1 MNAHDEIQDLLEG
14 YVDETLDRATYKRV
28 EAHLAGCAECR
39 AILDEVAP
47 VDLSGL
53 AGGAVDERALRR
65 SVRRAMWRTVT
76 NTALM
81 LVSLWIVGWLISAAV
96 IQPLVVN
103 RGDRAVIATRATFD
117 MAMMVN
123 EGAITTDW
131 DVTSGPASRTNTAHL
146 ALQVG
151 AGAKEL
157 GEVGSRIG
165 ITRFGDPLG
174 GWFWPYVTGNNTGT
188 PGEYRLSELGSGTVA
203 TVAAHFNE
211 PISMARAQELADS
224 TEYDVRVVW
233 AGFPTS
239 QREDL
244 DETPFSGFG
253 YGVLGYPTCLE
264 PGMVDES
271 HFGGTSASGGYGIG
285 IAPASITNALAEVRR
300 VVGTLTA
307 NPWLI
312 ERVIDQNASDV
323 ERLEQTAAHLAQA
336 DPGVVTLVVTGPTTE
351 LVEFLAETEVEYP
364 VVLAVDF
371 YNWSDFV
378 CGR

>member
-1 MNAHDEIQDLLEG
+1 MKSHDEIQDLLEG
-14 YVDETLDRATYKRV
+14 YVDETLDRATRRAV
-28 EAHLAGCAECR
+28 DDHLAGCTECR

-53 AGGAVDERALRR
+53 GGGAVDERSLRR

-81 LVSLWIVGWLISAAV
+81 LLSLWLVAWLVSALI

-103 RGDRAVIATRATFD
+103 RGDRAAIAARATFD

-123 EGAITTDW
+123 EGAIATDW
-131 DVTSGPASRTNTAHL
+131 DVTSSAVARTNTAHL
-146 ALQVG
+146 VLQVG
-151 AGAKEL
+151 AGAKDL
-157 GEVGSRIG
+157 GEVESRIG
-165 ITRFGDPLG
+165 ITRFGSPLG
-174 GWFWPYVTGNNTGT
+174 GWFWPYVIGSNTGT
-188 PGEYRLSELGSGTVA
+188 PGEYRLTELGSGTVA

-211 PISMARAQELADS
+211 PISVSRAQELADA
-224 TEYDVRVVW
+224 TDHDVRVVW

-239 QREDL
+239 QRLDL
-244 DETPFSGFG
+244 DEQPFSGFG
-253 YGVLGYPTCLE
+253 YGVLGYPTCLD
-264 PGMVDES
+264 PGMVDDS

-285 IAPASITNALAEVRR
+285 MAPASITNALAEVRR
-300 VVGTLTA
+300 AVGTLTA

-312 ERVIDQNASDV
+312 DRVVDPDTSDV
-323 ERLEQTAAHLAQA
+323 ERLEQTAAQLAQA

-351 LVEFLAETEVEYP
+351 LVEFLDDVEVEYP

>member
-1 MNAHDEIQDLLEG
+1 MNSHDEIQDLLEG
-14 YVDETLDRATYKRV
+14 YVDETLDRATRRAV
-28 EAHLAGCAECR
+28 DDHLADCAECR

-53 AGGAVDERALRR
+53 AGGAVDERSLRR

-81 LVSLWIVGWLISAAV
+81 LVSLWIVAWLVSAV
-96 IQPLVVN
+96 IIQPLVIN
-103 RGDRAVIATRATFD
+103 RGDRATIAARATFD

-123 EGAITTDW
+123 EGAIATDW
-131 DVTSGPASRTNTAHL
+131 DVTSGAASRTNTAHL
-146 ALQVG
+146 VLQVG

-165 ITRFGDPLG
+165 ITRFGAPLG
-174 GWFWPYVTGNNTGT
+174 GWFWPYVTDFNSGT
-188 PGEYRLSELGSGTVA
+188 PGEYRLAELGSGTVA

-211 PISMARAQELADS
+211 PISLARAQELADS
-224 TEYDVRVVW
+224 TDYDVRVVW

-239 QREDL
+239 QRLDL
-244 DETPFSGFG
+244 DEQPFSGFG

-264 PGMVDES
+264 PGMVDDS
-271 HFGGTSASGGYGIG
+271 RFGGTSVSGGLGLG
-285 IAPASITNALAEVRR
+285 GAPASIANALAEVRR
-300 VVGTLTA
+300 AVGTLTA

-312 ERVIDQNASDV
+312 ERAVDPETSDV
-323 ERLEQTAAHLAQA
+323 ERLEQTAVQLAQA
-336 DPGVVTLVVTGPTTE
+336 DPGVVTLVVTGPTAE
-351 LVEFLAETEVEYP
+351 LIGFLDDVEVEYP
-364 VVLAVDF
+364 AVLAVDF